1 MATKSKRAG
10 SKATRVTIRLSGDK
24 GSPIEIHPEPAALQ
38 TAAMQWSYVVRNR
51 ERWHADGQ
59 DSGHGEAGPL
69 LDDLTSDQLDR
80 IARADIVEVSL
91 PWSAVESEGWEYRI
105 FPWEY
110 ALSAVTRSRRARSL
124 TIIRH
129 LRVEPE
135 LLDSSIRLEGAA
147 TVECAP
153 GRLGQL
159 YDIRLEGDLML
170 QALGFEP
177 AKVEARLRDP
187 TIEDLVR
194 WVQGTKPSLLHLAG
208 VDTHQAI
215 SLLGLER
222 EYPSRERRDGFAMG
236 CIDPNE
242 PMALVDADVLAKAV
256 CSAASKPDLVM
267 CNFYNSGSRV
277 AARMVARG
285 AKTAIGYH
293 DVIDDSLAVLFCTTL
308 YGQLAEGHGLLES
321 FARSLANLRQQEML
335 RGAGVVL
342 WSAVSLL
349 QATTTMT
356 PRRVP
361 QAKRAEEVPAR
372 DRITVHAKPLPLINY
387 SLLHNGQ
394 SPLSS
399 LVIERA
405 RVEGLIR
412 DIQVTIELHAG
423 DTAFPYRATFD
434 LPEDRKTLVLT
445 DRVVLPLTSTLIRTQ
460 SERIQS
466 SLRVSVTC
474 GGEFVTEETH
484 RVGLAPV
491 DEWQDGEQAEWRWLP
506 SFVLP
511 RDPAVACIVDS
522 AHSILCALADDTAAG
537 FDGYQSVD
545 ETASDEEA
553 RYGCVDKQVQA
564 LWYAIVNQHGLTYIN
579 PPPSY
584 GLGTQRLRTPSQLLA
599 ERRGTCIDLALLF
612 AACLEYVGISPVLFL
627 LSGHAFAGYWR
638 SEAAYEGFRSVPK
651 GQVALVKEGSAGIGP
666 SSTLNNPKGVIGK
679 DQQPEIQRHIHLGH
693 LVPLEA
699 TWLTSRGSFQ
709 AAAEEGRHNVRSA
722 DYQAM
727 IDLRLSRD
735 VGITPLPLLGGVQ

>member
-1 MATKSKRAG
+1 MATRHKRAG
-10 SKATRVTIRLSGDK
+10 PEATRVIIRLSADK
-24 GSPIEIHPEPAALQ
+24 GPPIEVHPESAVFQ
-38 TAAMQWSYVVRNR
+38 TAAMQWSYVARNR
-51 ERWHADGQ
+51 ERWRADGQ
-59 DSGHGEAGPL
+59 DPAQGEDGPL
-69 LDDLTSDQLDR
+69 QGYLSPDELDR
-80 IARADIVEVSL
+80 IARAEIVEVSL

-110 ALSAVTRSRRARSL
+110 ALSAITRSRRTRSL

-129 LRVEPE
+129 LRVEPA
-135 LLDSSIRLEGAA
+135 LVDASVRLDAAA
-147 TVECAP
+147 TVECSP
-153 GRLGQL
+153 GRLGQF
-159 YDIRLEGDLML
+159 YDTRIEGDMML

-177 AKVEARLRDP
+177 AKAKDRLRDP
-187 TIEDLVR
+187 TLEELER
-194 WVQGTKPSLLHLAG
+194 WIRSTKPSLLHLAG

-215 SLLGLER
+215 ALLGLER
-222 EYPSRERRDGFAMG
+222 KYPSRERRDGFAMRSV
-236 CIDPNE
+236 DPDE
-242 PMALVDADVLAKAV
+242 PMALADADALAKAV
-256 CSAASKPDLVM
+256 CGAASKPDLVM
-267 CNFYNSGSRV
+267 CNFYNSASRV

-285 AKTAIGYH
+285 AKAAIGYH
-293 DVIDDSLAVLFCTTL
+293 DVIDDNMAVLFCTTL
-308 YGQLAEGHGLLES
+308 YGQLAEGHGMLEAFS
-321 FARSLANLRQQEML
+321 RSLANLRQQEML

-349 QATTTMT
+349 QTKATTT
-356 PRRVP
+356 PRRIP
-361 QAKRAEEVPAR
+361 EAKRADDVPAR
-372 DRITVHAKPLPLINY
+372 ERITVRAKPLPLINY

-405 RVEGLIR
+405 RVEGAIR

-434 LPEDRKTLVLT
+434 LPEDRKSLVLT
-445 DRVVLPLTSTLIRTQ
+445 DQVVLPLTSTLIRTQ

-466 SLRVSVTC
+466 SLRVAVTC

-511 RDPAVACIVDS
+511 RDPAVARIVDS

-545 ETASDEEA
+545 EAGSDEES

-564 LWYAIVNQHGLTYIN
+564 LWYAILNQHGLTYIN

-584 GLGTQRLRTPSQLLA
+584 GQGTQRLRTPTQLLA
-599 ERRGTCIDLALLF
+599 ERRGTCIDLALLL

-638 SEAAYEGFRSVPK
+638 SEAVYESFRSVPQ
-651 GQVALVKEGSAGIGP
+651 GQIALAKEGSDGSGP

-679 DQQPEIQRHIHLGH
+679 DQQREIQRHIHLGH

>member
-1 MATKSKRAG
+1 MPTRLKQNRPDATL
-10 SKATRVTIRLSGDK
+10 VTIRLGGDA
-24 GSPIEIHPEPAALQ
+24 GPPIQIHPDPAAFQ
-38 TAAMQWSYVVRNR
+38 TAAMQWSYVARNR
-51 ERWHADGQ
+51 ERWRADGPDPAQ
-59 DSGHGEAGPL
+59 ASDGPL
-69 LDDLTSDQLDR
+69 KDYLSPDALDR
-80 IARADIVEVSL
+80 IARAEIVEVSL
-91 PWSAVESEGWEYRI
+91 PWSPVESEGWEYRV

-110 ALSAVTRSRRARSL
+110 ALSAVTRTRRTHSL
-124 TIIRH
+124 TIVRH
-129 LRVEPE
+129 LRVEPTIVDPAVR
-135 LLDSSIRLEGAA
+135 LDRAA

-153 GRLGQL
+153 GRLAQF
-159 YDIRLEGDLML
+159 YDTRLEGDMML

-177 AKVEARLRDP
+177 AKAKDRLRDP
-187 TIEDLVR
+187 TLDDLRR
-194 WVQGTKPSLLHLAG
+194 WIRDAQPSLLHLAG

-215 SLLGLER
+215 ALLGLER
-222 EYPSRERRDGFAMG
+222 QYPSRERRDGFALRSA
-236 CIDPNE
+236 DPAE
-242 PMALVDADVLAKAV
+242 PMALADADELALAA
-256 CSAASKPDLVM
+256 CSAARKPDLVM
-267 CNFYNSGSRV
+267 CNFYNSASRV

-308 YGQLAEGHGLLES
+308 YGQLAEGHGVLEAFS
-321 FARSLANLRQQEML
+321 RSLANLRQQEML

-349 QATTTMT
+349 QAKATTT

-361 QAKRAEEVPAR
+361 QAQRADAIPAR
-372 DRITVHAKPLPLINY
+372 ERITVRAKPLPLINY

-405 RVEGLIR
+405 RVEGPIR
-412 DIQVTIELHAG
+412 DIQVTVELHAG

-434 LPEDRKTLVLT
+434 LADERKTLVLT
-445 DRVVLPLTSTLIRTQ
+445 DQVVLPLTSTLIRTQ

-466 SLRVSVTC
+466 SLRVAVTC
-474 GGEFVTEETH
+474 AGELVTEETH

-511 RDPAVACIVDS
+511 RDPAVARIVDS
-522 AHSILCALADDTAAG
+522 AHAILCALADDTAAG

-545 ETASDEEA
+545 ETAADDEA

-564 LWYAIVNQHGLTYIN
+564 IWYAVLNQHGLTYIN

-584 GLGTQRLRTPSQLLA
+584 GQGTQRLRTPSQLLA
-599 ERRGTCIDLALLF
+599 ERRGTCIDLALLL

-638 SEAAYEGFRSVPK
+638 SEAAYESFRSVPQ
-651 GQVALVKEGSAGIGP
+651 GQAATVKEGSDGSGP
-666 SSTLNNPKGVIGK
+666 RSTLNNPKGVIGK
-679 DQQPEIQRHIHLGH
+679 DQQREVQRHIHLGH

-735 VGITPLPLLGGVQ
+735 MGITPLPLLGALS